1 MAEDIYKEVDFK
13 KYCKTCKHKELE
25 ENFDPCCDCLDYGYN
40 SESEKPVNWEEKDK

>member
-1 MAEDIYKEVDFK
+1 MEDIYKEVDFK

-25 ENFDPCCDCLDYGYN
+25 ENFDPCCDCLDYGCN